1 MKKVYLVTLCTCLV
15 VIAFVSAS
23 VYFLRDEEKEITV
36 GFVYVGDASTA
47 YTSNFIDAQ
56 EHTAGKRLS
65 TGSGLSESR
74 IVWY

>member
-15 VIAFVSAS
+15 VIALVSAS

-47 YTSNFIDAQ
+47 YTSTFIDHCTQ
-56 EHTAGKRLS
+56 
-65 TGSGLSESR
+65 
-74 IVWY
+74 